1 MKKFREW
8 LMMSLVILFLGT
20 SACSSGEEEPVVP
33 EFPTTQTFNVSAN
46 SEKTL
51 SFTANMNWRLSSN
64 KTWCTLAISTM
75 EGQNISGEAGSQS
88 VKIMVNDEGQDF
100 VEAIA
105 TITLSMGGENQ
116 VIAEVVRAAKAYE
129 LKIYDS
135 EGNEINQLAI
145 GSDGSFYFKVEA
157 NFEFAAAE
165 FPKWTNVEMNQ
176 DETNVG
182 IQTGIISVKDDAVK
196 YTQEP
201 SDDNVLKFVNQLGT
215 ASFKIPVTYTGMA
228 PDMITFNP
236 GNRWGVSVS
245 VDGKTYKNQS
255 LEGNT
260 QEDTPAPY
268 NFTISALNDEYHFVY
283 YGYNSMFGWTMYQIG
298 ATDSEQPW
306 FTVTDDKKGNIS
318 VMFAENTDVERKGYI
333 LAFPK
338 AIYDNIS
345 VDIDSQILDQS
356 TDIWELKTEFEKYV
370 VAEFIQESE
379 KEDENVGFYV
389 INSKTYQEII
399 NTKVTDPNIIEVVNG
414 NCLYFD
420 DNIYSINVE
429 PGTPI
434 LIYPQLSES
443 LWTCDMSAMVEG
455 DKNPVIEPYYDEVFK
470 VGQQDRKSVV

>member
-1 MKKFREW
+1 
-8 LMMSLVILFLGT
+8 
-20 SACSSGEEEPVVP
+20 
-33 EFPTTQTFNVSAN
+33 
-46 SEKTL
+46 
-51 SFTANMNWRLSSN
+51 
-64 KTWCTLAISTM
+64 
-75 EGQNISGEAGSQS
+75 
-88 VKIMVNDEGQDF
+88 
-100 VEAIA
+100 
-105 TITLSMGGENQ
+105 
-116 VIAEVVRAAKAYE
+116 
-129 LKIYDS
+129 
-135 EGNEINQLAI
+135 
-145 GSDGSFYFKVEA
+145 
-157 NFEFAAAE
+157 
-165 FPKWTNVEMNQ
+165 
-176 DETNVG
+176 
-182 IQTGIISVKDDAVK
+182 
-196 YTQEP
+196 
-201 SDDNVLKFVNQLGT
+201 
-215 ASFKIPVTYTGMA
+215 
-228 PDMITFNP
+228 
-236 GNRWGVSVS
+236 
-245 VDGKTYKNQS
+245 
-255 LEGNT
+255 
-260 QEDTPAPY
+260 
-268 NFTISALNDEYHFVY
+268 
-283 YGYNSMFGWTMYQIG
+283 MFGWTMYQIG

-345 VDIDSQILDQS
+345 ADIDSQILDQS

-470 VGQQDRKSVV
+470 VGQHALQYLVPKDLEENVYIVIRNPENMKMFKVLVIIPKK